1 MAVSSRDLAR
11 DMEEDEMINNPT
23 TGSVKPKLKIVSTEE
38 RGDRL
43 VHVYENGLERDA
55 RTGHIVKPAKSDQI
69 TSESAHLL
77 LRKRQEK
84 AAALLRQ
91 RITEVHN
98 GIMPSPVKSS
108 AAAFAESGAMLY
120 EQIVANSEAYPR
132 DRMEAWEKLGKY
144 AEVLTPDLK
153 RGSDDVSNAINA
165 TAAALNAQA
174 AASLERIWR
183 DIEQKQRGEVVD
195 GTVSDVE

>member
-1 MAVSSRDLAR
+1 
-11 DMEEDEMINNPT
+11 MINNPT
-23 TGSVKPKLKIVSTEE
+23 TGAIKPKLKIVATED
-38 RGDRL
+38 RGDRT

-55 RTGHIVKPAKSDQI
+55 KTGHIVKPAKSDQI

-84 AAALLRQ
+84 TAALLRQ
-91 RITEVHN
+91 RIMETHN

-132 DRMEAWEKLGKY
+132 DRMDAWEKLGKY
-144 AEVLTPDLK
+144 ADVLPADLK
-153 RGSDDVSNAINA
+153 RGSDDVSNGINA
-165 TAAALNAQA
+165 AAAALNAQA
-174 AASLERIWR
+174 AAALERIWR
-183 DIEQKQRGEVVD
+183 DIGQQQRGDVVD
-195 GTVSDVE
+195 GTVSDAE